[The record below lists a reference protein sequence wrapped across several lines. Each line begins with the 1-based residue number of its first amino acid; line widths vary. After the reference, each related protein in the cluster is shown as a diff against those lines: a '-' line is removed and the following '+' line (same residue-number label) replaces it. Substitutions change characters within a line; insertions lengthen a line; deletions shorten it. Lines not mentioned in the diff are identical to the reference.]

1 MKVQR
6 PRLPHCR
13 PGRVGRQACRLPYGR
28 VVSVGDILDELDDHG
43 GSPGVEGNSVNDAV
57 PSKKG
62 GTNSLCRVW
71 GVLRDMS
78 LEYACDAWGLG
89 RFAAPPDNLQVRVM
103 QVAVRNRILHR
114 EILGSKGDS
123 NVTVS
128 ILKR

>member
-1 MKVQR
+1 
-6 PRLPHCR
+6 
-13 PGRVGRQACRLPYGR
+13 
-28 VVSVGDILDELDDHG
+28 
-43 GSPGVEGNSVNDAV
+43 
-57 PSKKG
+57 
-62 GTNSLCRVW
+62 
-71 GVLRDMS
+71 MS